1 MRKFKATYLSQSES
15 GHDNRFLST
24 LRKEFDIET
33 IYIDNYSSGL
43 KFQEFTDAS
52 IIIATPLSGGI
63 TAVSKN
69 TEIPI
74 VGICMAFEIN
84 EEAKNE
90 NNKKQIIEN
99 INRCVGIICDSR
111 YIEDQIRND
120 YRYSGQILRIPYG
133 CDQQLFT
140 KIEFSPSQKLRLIS
154 TRSWT
159 TLHSNVTILEALE
172 ILTLRNI
179 DFEILMLGDGPEL
192 PEAKKRNENSQRR
205 GIEFG
210 GGYTQTELVEHFR
223 QSEVYISA
231 SISDGTSVSL
241 LEALSAG
248 RICVCRD
255 FPSNVE
261 WIEHGVTGFLFKD
274 VTTLANILE
283 EINVMSDENREKMS
297 AQARLS
303 VLNIA
308 DWEKN
313 ETSFLTFIEKLA
325 RK

>member
-1 MRKFKATYLSQSES
+1 
-15 GHDNRFLST
+15 
-24 LRKEFDIET
+24 
-33 IYIDNYSSGL
+33 
-43 KFQEFTDAS
+43 
-52 IIIATPLSGGI
+52 
-63 TAVSKN
+63 
-69 TEIPI
+69 
-74 VGICMAFEIN
+74 
-84 EEAKNE
+84 
-90 NNKKQIIEN
+90 
-99 INRCVGIICDSR
+99 
-111 YIEDQIRND
+111 
-120 YRYSGQILRIPYG
+120 
-133 CDQQLFT
+133 
-140 KIEFSPSQKLRLIS
+140 
-154 TRSWT
+154 
-159 TLHSNVTILEALE
+159 
-172 ILTLRNI
+172 
-179 DFEILMLGDGPEL
+179 MLGDGPEL

-231 SISDGTSVSL
+231 SISDGSSVSL

-274 VTTLANILE
+274 VTTFANILE